1 MELDVIFLILSLIL
15 FYLSVIAII
24 IGLIKPG
31 LVIRW
36 RGERTRLRAFLIYG
50 LCMIIFLVLFMYFC
64 YYGLD
69 YA

>member
-1 MELDVIFLILSLIL
+1 MKLDVIFLILSLIL
-15 FYLSVIAII
+15 FYLSFIAII

-36 RGERTRLRAFLIYG
+36 GEKRTRLRAFLIYG
-50 LCMIIFLVLFMYFC
+50 LCTIIFLVLFMYFC
-64 YYGLD
+64 YYGLE